1 MNAIEPIPTKIR
13 TNVPMNSATPR
24 RSGSCSTRRGYETC
38 RTASADE
45 VRYREAMAA
54 DATSDNAQTA
64 SCPHC
69 HKPFSAELIA
79 GGVERHRGFK
89 CPHCKLF
96 VPESRTAAQAGHP
109 Q

>member
-1 MNAIEPIPTKIR
+1 
-13 TNVPMNSATPR
+13 
-24 RSGSCSTRRGYETC
+24 
-38 RTASADE
+38 
-45 VRYREAMAA
+45 MAA
-54 DATSDNAQTA
+54 DATSGNTQTA

-96 VPESRTAAQAGHP
+96 VPESRAEDTPLSRDDSRSYMQFLSACASGRP
-109 Q
+109 SSFFSVLFSI